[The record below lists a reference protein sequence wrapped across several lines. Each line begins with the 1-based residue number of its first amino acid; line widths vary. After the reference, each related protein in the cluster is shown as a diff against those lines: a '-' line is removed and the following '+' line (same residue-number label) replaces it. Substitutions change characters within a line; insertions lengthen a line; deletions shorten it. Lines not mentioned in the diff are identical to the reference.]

1 MLLGEMIS
9 VGLQSIRANLFRGF
23 LTMLGIIIGVAS
35 VISMIAL
42 STGAQQAID
51 DQIQTLGTDILAVSP
66 GSTYR
71 FGTSELAHTLTINDA
86 REILADAESVIAV
99 VPEQSTRITVKYG
112 SINQYTMIIGTTPNF
127 ASVKGYEMRSGRLF
141 TMAEMAAKKRVAVLG
156 ANVPAKYRT
165 DGARMLGET
174 VYLQD
179 SAFEVVGVLDKIGTV
194 GWRNFDDQIWIPLY
208 TAQYRVIG
216 SDELDVIAVKI
227 APDVSLDLG
236 LVDIERVMRREH
248 KIPPGKNNDF
258 SLGDPAEYLNIRQ
271 AANDVFAYLLAG
283 IASVSLIVGGIGI
296 MNIMLVT
303 VSERTREIGIRKAL
317 GATPANILVQFLIEA
332 LVLCILGGLV
342 GILVGAGAAEVMS
355 RLFQWQV
362 LVSPDAIVIAFAF
375 SAAVG
380 LFFGIWPARRAAN
393 LNPIDALRHE

>member
-1 MLLGEMIS
+1 M
-9 VGLQSIRANLFRGF
+9 
-23 LTMLGIIIGVAS
+23 
-35 VISMIAL
+35 
-42 STGAQQAID
+42 
-51 DQIQTLGTDILAVSP
+51 
-66 GSTYR
+66 
-71 FGTSELAHTLTINDA
+71 
-86 REILADAESVIAV
+86 
-99 VPEQSTRITVKYG
+99 
-112 SINQYTMIIGTTPNF
+112 
-127 ASVKGYEMRSGRLF
+127 
-141 TMAEMAAKKRVAVLG
+141 
-156 ANVPAKYRT
+156 
-165 DGARMLGET
+165 
-174 VYLQD
+174 
-179 SAFEVVGVLDKIGTV
+179 
-194 GWRNFDDQIWIPLY
+194 Y

-332 LVLCILGGLV
+332 LVLCILGGLI
-342 GILVGAGAAEVMS
+342 GILVGAGVAEVMS